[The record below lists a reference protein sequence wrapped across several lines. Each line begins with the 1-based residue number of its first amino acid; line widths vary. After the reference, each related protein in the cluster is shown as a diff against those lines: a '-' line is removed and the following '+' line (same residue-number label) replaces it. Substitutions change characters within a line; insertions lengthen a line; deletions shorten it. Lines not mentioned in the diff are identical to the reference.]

1 MSVTLR
7 RLFSAALV
15 VLGLTVSHA
24 PAQEP
29 RFDPPPVPDGIGD
42 ALVVNNAIDAY
53 VYGYSLVF
61 TAVTRTV
68 TTNVPAPTS
77 TARAPINQFGH
88 QRTFPTADST
98 DFARPNTDTL
108 YSFAWLDLSKE
119 PIILHVPDTQGRFY
133 VMEILDAWTNVF
145 ADPGKRTTG
154 TGEHA
159 FALLGPGWKG
169 TLPQG
174 VTPIQSPTTNVWIV
188 GRTQT
193 NGTSDYA
200 AVNAIQDQYTL
211 TPLSAWG
218 TNYTPPTNPAVNP
231 SIDMTTAP
239 VKQVTQMSAT
249 TFFQILAQQMKTNPP
264 APQDTAAVE
273 NLARFGIVPGQ
284 DFDPSRLDPA
294 TASALAMGSKLALAK
309 IYANG
314 LRLGVKVNGWK
325 VITQGIGAYGT
336 DYLTRATIA
345 MTGPAAN
352 LPDDA
357 IYPTASEDGDHL
369 PLSGEHQY
377 VIHFDPGQ
385 TPPANAFWSITLYN
399 QQSFLVANPINRYA
413 LHNWDPL
420 TYNADGSLDLYLQN
434 QSPGADKEANWLPTP
449 EGIFNLTLRLYW
461 PKPEALN
468 GSWQPPAI
476 KRGQ

>member
-1 MSVTLR
+1 MSGTIR
-7 RLFSAALV
+7 RVLCAAWILV
-15 VLGLTVSHA
+15 GLTAGHA
-24 PAQEP
+24 RSQEP
-29 RFDPPPVPDGIGD
+29 GLAPPPLPDSFAD
-42 ALVVNNAIDAY
+42 ALLVNDAIDAY
-53 VYGYSLVF
+53 VYGYPLVM
-61 TAVTRTV
+61 TAVTRSV

-88 QRTFPTADST
+88 QRTFPTPEST

-108 YSFAWLDLSKE
+108 YSFAWLDVSKE

-133 VMEILDAWTNVF
+133 VMEMLDAWTNVF

-159 FALLGPGWKG
+159 FAIVAPGWKG
-169 TLPQG
+169 NLPPG

-218 TNYTPPTNPAVNP
+218 TDYTPPTNVAVDP

-239 VKQVTQMSAT
+239 VNQVTRMSAG

-264 APQDTAAVE
+264 APQDTDA
-273 NLARFGIVPGQ
+273 LASLATFGIVPGKE
-284 DFDPSRLDPA
+284 FDPSQLSQA
-294 TASALAMGSKLALAK
+294 AASALGLGSKLALAQ
-309 IYANG
+309 IYAHS
-314 LRLGVKVNGWK
+314 LRLGVKVNGWH
-325 VITQGIGAYGT
+325 VITQDIGAYGT

-357 IYPTASEDGDHL
+357 IYPTANEDGDHL
-369 PLSGEHQY
+369 PLSGAHRY

-420 TYNADGSLDLYLQN
+420 TYNADGSLDLYLQT
-434 QSPGADKEANWLPTP
+434 QSPGPDKEANWLPTP
-449 EGIFNLTLRLYW
+449 EGLFNLTMRLYW